1 MEKLNLV
8 IYNFKKTNLLLFRL
22 LKNLKN
28 GTSCQVA
35 RENVRVVTIWPN
47 SEFNVD
53 AKKSLI
59 VAKNVNKKINVSI

>member
-1 MEKLNLV
+1 M

-53 AKKSLI
+53 AKKLPI